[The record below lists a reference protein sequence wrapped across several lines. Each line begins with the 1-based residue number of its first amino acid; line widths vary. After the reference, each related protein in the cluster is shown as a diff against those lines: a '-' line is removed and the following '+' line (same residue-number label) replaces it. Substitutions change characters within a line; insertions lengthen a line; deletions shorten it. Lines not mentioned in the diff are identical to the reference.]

1 MPKGI
6 FLSGFTQLQEETNNK
21 NENNGDISIEN
32 DKTINQMKVGEQAD
46 ISLYNNNNNTDK
58 DFINY
63 RMKNKDKKNVFEL
76 YTSLNM
82 TTKESNNLN
91 VQ

>member
-1 MPKGI
+1 MNIKEALEHKW
-6 FLSGFTQLQEETNNK
+6 FLK
-21 NENNGDISIEN
+21 
-32 DKTINQMKVGEQAD
+32 
-46 ISLYNNNNNTDK
+46 YNK